1 MHLINKFTYQLYKV
15 TVRDV
20 KTNEILLQ
28 RRDMDGIESMEVFNG
43 MKEHF
48 CGAIPAIVN
57 IGKAYVRN
65 DEYGVVLEKQRRKRL
80 L

>member
-1 MHLINKFTYQLYKV
+1 MNLINKFTYQLYKV

-48 CGAIPAIVN
+48 CGDIPATVKVN
-57 IGKAYVRN
+57 KAYVRN
-65 DEYGVVLEKQRRKRL
+65 EEYGVILEKQRRKRL

>member
-43 MKEHF
+43 LREHF
-48 CGAIPAIVN
+48 CGDIQATVR
-57 IGKAYVRN
+57 IGNAYVRN
-65 DEYGVVLEKQRRKRL
+65 EEYGVMLEKERRKRL

>member
-1 MHLINKFTYQLYKV
+1 MQLINKFTYQLYKV

-28 RRDMDGIESMEVFNG
+28 RRDMDEIESMEVFNG
-43 MKEHF
+43 MREHF
-48 CGAIPAIVN
+48 CGDIPATVK
-57 IGKAYVRN
+57 IGVVYVRN
-65 DEYGVVLEKQRRKRL
+65 QKYGVVLEKQRRKRL